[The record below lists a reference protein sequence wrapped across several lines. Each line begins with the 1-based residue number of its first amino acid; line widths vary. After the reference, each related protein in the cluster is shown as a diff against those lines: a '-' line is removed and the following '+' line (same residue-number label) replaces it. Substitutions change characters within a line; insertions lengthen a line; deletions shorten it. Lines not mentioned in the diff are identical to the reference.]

1 MRSKL
6 FVPGNRPEFFAK
18 ALASDADA
26 LSFDLEDAV
35 PANRKDAARQAL
47 AGLFA
52 DPHTAAARKTLI
64 VRVNAVDTAAFAK
77 DVRALAGDGVDIINV
92 PKVESP
98 DETMQ
103 AAELVIAAS
112 AAHDAARTPR
122 LLLNIESPRGL
133 RRAAEIAQAHPLV
146 MGLQLGFGDL
156 FEPLGIARR
165 DTQAV
170 HACML
175 ALRLAAGEAG
185 VLAVDGAFPDIG
197 DPDGYRAEA
206 EQARQLG
213 FVGKSC
219 IHPKQVALANAVFC
233 PGAAEIERALRVVE
247 AAAHAA
253 RAGLGACTVDGQMI
267 DAPFVKRAE
276 ALLAQAR
283 EHGLLEREALS
294 ASLP

>member
-35 PANRKDAARQAL
+35 PADRKDAARQAL

-52 DPHTAAARKTLI
+52 DPYTAAARKTLI
-64 VRVNAVDTAAFAK
+64 VRVNAVETDAFAH
-77 DVRALAGDGVDIINV
+77 DVRALASDGVDIINV

-98 DETMQ
+98 DDVMQ
-103 AAELVIAAS
+103 AAELVMAAS
-112 AAHDAARTPR
+112 AAHNAARTPR

-185 VLAVDGAFPDIG
+185 VVAVDGAFPDIG

-206 EQARQLG
+206 EQARRLG

-219 IHPKQVALANAVFC
+219 IHPKQVALANAVFR

-253 RAGLGACTVDGQMI
+253 SAGLGACTVDGQMI
-267 DAPFVKRAE
+267 DGPFVKRAE
-276 ALLAQAR
+276 VLLAQAR

-294 ASLP
+294 ASPP

>member
-35 PANRKDAARQAL
+35 PEDRKDAARHAL

-52 DPHTAAARKTLI
+52 DPRTIAARKTLI
-64 VRVNAVDTAAFAK
+64 VRVNAVQTAAFAK
-77 DVRALAGDGVDIINV
+77 DVRALAGDSVDIINV

-98 DETMQ
+98 DEVLQ

-112 AAHDAARTPR
+112 AAQHAARTPR

-133 RRAAEIAQAHPLV
+133 RRAAEIAQTHPLV

-185 VLAVDGAFPDIG
+185 VVAVDGAFPDIG
-197 DPDGYRAEA
+197 DADGYRAEA
-206 EQARQLG
+206 EQARRLG

-219 IHPKQVALANAVFC
+219 IHPKQVALANAVFR

-253 RAGLGACTVDGQMI
+253 SAGLGACTVDGQMI
-267 DAPFVKRAE
+267 DGPFVKRAE
-276 ALLAQAR
+276 VLLAQAR
-283 EHGLLEREALS
+283 EHGLLERKALS
-294 ASLP
+294 ASPP